1 MKSGGFSIG
10 KSQLRYGKRLVQAWL
25 PEDLLDRCCEISSK
39 GFTETITESLTQYA
53 EKNKSELDQ
62 LESQYESII
71 LEATR
76 IKAKIDE
83 FTNKDLKETK
93 KEIDKKIGP
102 KNKPVEKQLTE
113 KELQKRW
120 EFTIWPIV
128 KKKISEQGFE
138 KVIGDERML
147 DNFSKGLSISTA
159 ELKEKIRINA
169 GVV

>member
-83 FTNKDLKETK
+83 FTKKDLKETK
-93 KEIDKKIGP
+93 KEIDKKNHQGQID
-102 KNKPVEKQLTE
+102 KLTHT
-113 KELQKRW
+113 KFFYR
-120 EFTIWPIV
+120 
-128 KKKISEQGFE
+128 ISRCLHTDG
-138 KVIGDERML
+138 
-147 DNFSKGLSISTA
+147 
-159 ELKEKIRINA
+159 
-169 GVV
+169 GVVFVVIF